1 MTTLSLDSRQIHPGS
16 FHFDLPGAVS
26 AGAFAVAM
34 IACFRHGDVSALPA
48 LVALAVMT
56 LIVFSCHTPPQTG
69 ASARQRG
76 ARKYRAT
83 YRTHLWRRHCLER

>member
-34 IACFRHGDVSALPA
+34 IVCFRHGDVAAIPA
-48 LVALAVMT
+48 LVALAAMT
-56 LIVFSCHTPPQTG
+56 LIVFSVHTPAATTP
-69 ASARQRG
+69 RG
-76 ARKYRAT
+76 ARKHRNAE
-83 YRTHLWRRHCLER
+83 RTHLRRRDCLEQ